1 MPIGH
6 LLAVTLFDG
15 GEVGLAGWVFWHG
28 ARVIEI
34 PLFHYL
40 FTYDVL
46 GILLKVT

>member
-6 LLAVTLFDG
+6 LLAIALFDG

-28 ARVIEI
+28 ARVIEV